1 MLGVILLHE
10 RWKDFGLGSTP
21 LIEGLVAMNKIIPN
35 FKEHYKLDICN
46 LIVLTDGEG
55 NTSFG
60 RVHNHDGFESRIR
73 GGSRREYILEDEKTK
88 MSYPLKDMAD
98 YRMVE
103 SKLQE
108 RAVLSL
114 LKDRHNINIV
124 GIYLD
129 AHSRGRRIMQRT
141 LEDFIG
147 WKYYNQDAF
156 KAAREMCRKTGIA
169 AIQTKG
175 YDEYYIIPIGTIKDV
190 QPELEI
196 DGSMTASKIKNAF
209 TKNQGQKF
217 GNKVLVN
224 RMMEII
230 A

>member
-1 MLGVILLHE
+1 
-10 RWKDFGLGSTP
+10 
-21 LIEGLVAMNKIIPN
+21 
-35 FKEHYKLDICN
+35 
-46 LIVLTDGEG
+46 
-55 NTSFG
+55 
-60 RVHNHDGFESRIR
+60 
-73 GGSRREYILEDEKTK
+73 

-98 YRMVE
+98 YRMHE

-129 AHSRGRRIMQRT
+129 ASSTGKRILQRT

-147 WKYYNQDAF
+147 WKYHNADAH

-169 AIQTKG
+169 AIQTRG
-175 YDEYYIIPIGTIKDV
+175 YDEYYIIPIGTIRDV

-209 TKNQGQKF
+209 KKNQGEKF

>member
-1 MLGVILLHE
+1 
-10 RWKDFGLGSTP
+10 
-21 LIEGLVAMNKIIPN
+21 MNKIIPN

-60 RVHNHDGFESRIR
+60 HVNDMDGYNSRVRSG
-73 GGSRREYILEDEKTK
+73 RRELILEDEKTK
-88 MSYPLKDMAD
+88 MSYPLNDMAD
-98 YRMVE
+98 YRMIE

-114 LKDRHNINIV
+114 LKDRHDINIV
-124 GIYLD
+124 GIFLD
-129 AHSRGRRIMQRT
+129 ASSHGKRILQRT

-147 WKYYNQDAF
+147 WKYYNVEAH
-156 KAAREMCRKTGIA
+156 KAARAMCKKTGIA

-175 YDEYYIIPIGTIKDV
+175 YDEYYIIPMGTIKDV
-190 QPELEI
+190 FTELEI
-196 DGSMTASKIKNAF
+196 DGSMTVGKIKNAF
-209 TKNQGQKF
+209 KKNQNTKF

-224 RMMEII
+224 RMMDII